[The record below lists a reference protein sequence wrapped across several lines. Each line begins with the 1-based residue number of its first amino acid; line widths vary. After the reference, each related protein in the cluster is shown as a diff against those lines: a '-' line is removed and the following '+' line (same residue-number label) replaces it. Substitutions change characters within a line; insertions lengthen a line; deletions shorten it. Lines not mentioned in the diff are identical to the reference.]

1 MASITTPRPED
12 LSDHHGTIFS
22 DLCKRKSATSEADT
36 SAPKRHCAGSVQRD
50 ESPNVLVHTSLN
62 AAMRAERT
70 SRLYVHP
77 IAWTERHLQLLSVN
91 FDCVKKLSRQC
102 IGDQSA
108 VTRDESRAT
117 VLPWNADDS
126 LRAVEHLVA
135 SNVDLQRS
143 TLTDLLRSYGM
154 RSTEGSEPCR
164 RINMLFRRQT
174 ACHLKTE
181 GIWQAKAGNRMM
193 AYINFDTISE
203 LRHKWVH
210 GRHGA
215 AGRNAAG
222 LELKRKREKAL
233 KPKKAHEDPYIFSL
247 LIALAQAQRRL
258 DPEAERWEVHLL
270 AIPGIKA
277 RRLYYYKGS
286 VPAQLLKRLDEPSS
300 EVACPEVVISIVKI
314 SLRRPREAA
323 RGLWEEL
330 HENEFC

>member
-1 MASITTPRPED
+1 MASITIPRPED
-12 LSDHHGTIFS
+12 LSDHHGTIFP
-22 DLCKRKSATSEADT
+22 DLW
-36 SAPKRHCAGSVQRD
+36 SVQRD

-62 AAMRAERT
+62 AAMRAEPA

-154 RSTEGSEPCR
+154 RSTE
-164 RINMLFRRQT
+164 
-174 ACHLKTE
+174 
-181 GIWQAKAGNRMM
+181 
-193 AYINFDTISE
+193 
-203 LRHKWVH
+203 
-210 GRHGA
+210 HGA

-258 DPEAERWEVHLL
+258 NPEPERWEVHLL

-286 VPAQLLKRLDEPSS
+286 VPAQLLKKLDEPSS
-300 EVACPEVVISIVKI
+300 EVACPEVRYFHSIQKLLQELNESSAENKI
-314 SLRRPREAA
+314 DTDADE
-323 RGLWEEL
+323 GE
-330 HENEFC
+330 HENDDADSDDI